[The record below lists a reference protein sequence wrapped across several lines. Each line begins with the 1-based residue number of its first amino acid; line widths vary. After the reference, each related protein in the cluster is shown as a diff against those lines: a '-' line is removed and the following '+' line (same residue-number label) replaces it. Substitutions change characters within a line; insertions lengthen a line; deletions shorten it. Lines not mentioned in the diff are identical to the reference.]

1 MVVELI
7 KDAGMI
13 RFKYRDG
20 TEIENKYRIKIR
32 SINEFLQIYKATDNW
47 YKLDI
52 LGGNSDDIYAP
63 YIGKLKEAYD
73 KIVNKRRIEYYSK
86 NIDMNRKYR
95 PNIPGDYKLVLRP
108 KAGEI
113 FIASRK
119 NKDVVSKYTTF
130 ITNEVAN
137 TFKQDCKNYGNTKK
151 YILTNK
157 NKEVYDKWASYV
169 HNEYIK
175 LYLKEIR
182 GE

>member
-13 RFKYRDG
+13 RLKYRSCEDK
-20 TEIENKYRIKIR
+20 ENKYRIKIR
-32 SINEFLQIYKATDNW
+32 SINEFLQIYRSSDNW

-52 LGGNSDDIYAP
+52 LGGDSDDIYAP

-73 KIVNKRRIEYYSK
+73 RIVNKRRIEYYSK
-86 NIDMNRKYR
+86 NIDMDRKYH

-137 TFKQDCKNYGNTKK
+137 AFKQACKNCGNTKK

-157 NKEVYDKWASYV
+157 DKEVYDKWASYV